1 MIESKEQNI
10 EPKTDRREDSI
21 RRTRVRAG
29 KRTYFFEVR
38 ATRQGDYFIT
48 ITEDKRN
55 AEGEGKQPFDRHK
68 IFLYKED
75 FDKFRTTF
83 VETLDYV
90 RSLDSTDETK

>member
-1 MIESKEQNI
+1 MTASKDLNN
-10 EPKTDRREDSI
+10 EPRTDRPDDSI

-38 ATRQGDYFIT
+38 VTRQGDYFIT

-55 AEGEGKQPFDRHK
+55 DEGEGRQPFDRHK

-75 FDKFRTTF
+75 FDKFRTMF
-83 VETLDYV
+83 IETLDYV
-90 RSLDSTDETK
+90 ESLDSADKSE